1 MIRNIYSPVN
11 NWLIKRYH
19 SGSALGSIVFLVSV
33 IHCHFWREMRRAQSC
48 PRPLLHNLCEIVFN
62 NENVQMK
69 WRRPAVVYNGAS
81 AVSDKTPSKKASK
94 DIQTQVQWLDS
105 DFSDGGYRISK
116 KHRAATHVEGW
127 KPGPQGGY
135 SGFQVTGRDRMEPK
149 VKTPQKIPGLKI
161 NPQKI
166 SCWFCG
172 NFSDAKVEAV
182 EVLYTA
188 GHHGTMQTIV

>member
-1 MIRNIYSPVN
+1 
-11 NWLIKRYH
+11 
-19 SGSALGSIVFLVSV
+19 
-33 IHCHFWREMRRAQSC
+33 
-48 PRPLLHNLCEIVFN
+48 
-62 NENVQMK
+62 MK

-81 AVSDKTPSKKASK
+81 VVSDKTPSKKASK

-149 VKTPQKIPGLKI
+149 VKTPKKSLDQKLTPKKSHADFVGIPVTVKPI
-161 NPQKI
+161 DWI
-166 SCWFCG
+166 
-172 NFSDAKVEAV
+172 EAV

-188 GHHGTMQTIV
+188 GHNGTMQTIV